1 MNGVAVFPQ
10 PRKFLRYVVLAVAV
24 LFVVRAPE
32 EAAHMVVEGFGVAG
46 QAMDAFDRFVG
57 AL

>member
-1 MNGVAVFPQ
+1 MFPQ

-32 EAAHMVVEGFGVAG
+32 EAAHVVAQGFGVAG
-46 QAMDAFDRFVG
+46 QAMEAFDRFVG